1 MIVRHQSDGSLVMIA
16 QNDHG
21 TISGLCAAHWGNARF
36 EKPRPYES
44 CVRAAYWHDLVWLK
58 EETNPRF
65 DPKSRTTPNFLD
77 VPNET
82 QLESYKWANQWVASV
97 DRYAGLLVNKHR
109 TGIWRSRYGMMKNPS
124 YAPLKLA
131 PEIEAFVA
139 ESHAEQ
145 NAIVAAAGFDQRELT
160 INYNLLQIW
169 DLLSLFICT
178 REPIKENTFEPVPTT
193 YSKEDGICMRLTPIT
208 PTRISIDPYPFD
220 QPVLEM
226 KVIYRRLSQQHY
238 DDAQAFQTAF
248 MKAEPQVVTFT
259 YVDPAAIRGNAGVT
273 YTAKEPA
280 Q

>member
-65 DPKSRTTPNFLD
+65 DSKTGHTPNFLD

-82 QLESYKWANQWVASV
+82 QLDAYKWANEWVANV

-139 ESHAEQ
+139 ASHAEQ
-145 NAIVAAAGFDQRELT
+145 NAITAAAGFDQRELT

-178 REPIKENTFEPVPTT
+178 KEHIKENTLEPVPTT
-193 YSKEDGICMRLTPIT
+193 YSKEGGICMRLTPIT
-208 PTRISIDPYPFD
+208 QTRISIDPYPFD
-220 QPVLEM
+220 QPTLEM
-226 KVIYRRLSQQHY
+226 KVIYRKLPKQRY
-238 DDAQAFQTAF
+238 DDAHAFQTAF
-248 MKAEPQVVTFT
+248 MKTEPQVATFT
-259 YVDPAAIRGNAGVT
+259 YVNAAAVHGSSGLTR
-273 YTAKEPA
+273 TAKEPA
-280 Q
+280 